1 MFVHPSVSV
10 LDGKEVDA
18 YDDVSDMWVDVWLGR
33 GSCNL
38 KKSVYI
44 RIENKLHAKSY
55 GVIAV
60 LLHNNCIIKNA
71 IEL

>member
-1 MFVHPSVSV
+1 VVGVSV
-10 LDGKEVDA
+10 RDGKEFDA
-18 YDDVSDMWVDVWLGR
+18 YDDVSDMGVDVWLGK

-38 KKSVYI
+38 KKSGYI
-44 RIENKLHAKSY
+44 RIENKLHTKYY

-60 LLHNNCIIKNA
+60 LLHNNCIIKNS

>member
-1 MFVHPSVSV
+1 M
-10 LDGKEVDA
+10 G
-18 YDDVSDMWVDVWLGR
+18 VDVWLGK

-38 KKSVYI
+38 KKSGYI
-44 RIENKLHAKSY
+44 RIENKLHTKYY

-60 LLHNNCIIKNA
+60 LLHNNCIIKNS